1 MRSKGVTEMVL
12 EEFIAILSVT
22 FTFIAAAVTALLN
35 YREQQKELLIQRDKA
50 LLDEYIAMRH
60 NYAMVIA
67 GLFQNSRPRAITFL
81 INSNNVNTSGDQEDI
96 LLTRYI
102 NDRRDE
108 LDEMRTRLITNASKD
123 DDYERVRERFIKRL
137 RERQTQ

>member
-1 MRSKGVTEMVL
+1 MVL